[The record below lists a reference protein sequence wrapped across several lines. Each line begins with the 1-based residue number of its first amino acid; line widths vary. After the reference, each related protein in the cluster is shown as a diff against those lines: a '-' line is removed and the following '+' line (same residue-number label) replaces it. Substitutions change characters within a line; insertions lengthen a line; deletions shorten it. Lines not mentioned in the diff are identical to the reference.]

1 MCDPIHYAPPA
12 NVKRSDL
19 VSGAKASQVDNF
31 FHWSQ
36 SMNSNTRVARSSRV
50 RMIAYPTLN
59 ECWAS
64 AICIPRKMFPTAKM
78 SAMRPIL
85 SWYQFQNRRTFA
97 SFLGRNTRARTCASK
112 ETMQG
117 KKEKKNQNHKW
128 IHTWICAHLHEHTY
142 NELYNESKHN
152 NTKARRPNCKKKIVR
167 W

>member
-1 MCDPIHYAPPA
+1 
-12 NVKRSDL
+12 
-19 VSGAKASQVDNF
+19 
-31 FHWSQ
+31 
-36 SMNSNTRVARSSRV
+36 
-50 RMIAYPTLN
+50 
-59 ECWAS
+59 
-64 AICIPRKMFPTAKM
+64 
-78 SAMRPIL
+78 
-85 SWYQFQNRRTFA
+85 
-97 SFLGRNTRARTCASK
+97 LGRNTRARTCASK